1 MTKGLVGK
9 LLGVVAL
16 AAASLAGTSP
26 AFANDVEDAFDRALG
41 TDVRAPVDYSPSYGT
56 PFERQVALLADGGS
70 GRIGVAAVD
79 LASGKE
85 IAVLGDQ
92 RFPMASTS
100 KIAIAATFLEGVDKG
115 RWSLTSEF
123 PMMIPVR
130 SAAFSSTR
138 APVKP
143 GQYLPATQLLELM
156 LTRSS
161 NSATDG
167 LLAVVGG
174 PAAVNDWARRAG
186 IDEFNITRDI
196 ATLVRDDGE
205 VDPARRIDMRDSAT
219 PKAMVQLLS
228 GLYQGKW
235 LSQASRNV
243 LIGTMERCRTGARR
257 IPASLPDSVTVAHKT
272 GSLNNTSSDIG
283 VITTPDGRSIAVAI
297 YVTGQ
302 GSRPAREAKI
312 ASIARAVYDGY
323 TKNPAAQWVD
333 ARYDRDGN

>member
-9 LLGVVAL
+9 LLGVFAL
-16 AAASLAGTSP
+16 AAASLTGISP
-26 AFANDVEDAFDRALG
+26 ASANDVEDAFDRALG
-41 TDVRAPVDYSPSYGT
+41 TDVRAPVDYTPAYGS
-56 PFERQVALLADGGS
+56 PFERQVALLADGGA

-92 RFPMASTS
+92 HFPMASTS

-123 PMMIPVR
+123 PMMIPTR

-138 APVKP
+138 APVKA
-143 GQYLPATQLLELM
+143 GQYLPATKLLELM

-186 IDEFNITRDI
+186 IDEFNLTRDI

-205 VDPARRIDMRDSAT
+205 IDPAQRIDMRDSAT

-228 GLYQGKW
+228 GLYEGKW
-235 LSQASRNV
+235 LSQSSRNI
-243 LIGTMERCRTGARR
+243 LIGTMENCRTGARR

-302 GSRPAREAKI
+302 GGRANREAKI
-312 ASIARAVYDGY
+312 ASIARAIYDGY
-323 TKNPAAQWVD
+323 TGNPATQWVN
-333 ARYDRDGN
+333 ARYDRPSN